1 VVLIEPGS
9 VLQAILIDVQDRD
22 FIRDVK
28 SQRSPRYREVL
39 VAHLEE
45 PAKREDGVC
54 DAAVS
59 GVDDQVLDCSQIL
72 LFAVQNLGSE
82 IDLFT
87 MVV

>member
-1 VVLIEPGS
+1 
-9 VLQAILIDVQDRD
+9 
-22 FIRDVK
+22 
-28 SQRSPRYREVL
+28 
-39 VAHLEE
+39 LEE